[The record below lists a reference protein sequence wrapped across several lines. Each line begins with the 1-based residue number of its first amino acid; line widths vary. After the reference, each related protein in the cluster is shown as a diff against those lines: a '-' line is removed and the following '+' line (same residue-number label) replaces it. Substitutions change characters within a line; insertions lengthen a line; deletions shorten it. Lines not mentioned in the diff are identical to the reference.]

1 MLATWQISCQLAI
14 CHVAVEIVCQLANNL
29 GMANQIRK
37 LRKARDLT
45 IEQLAEMTGIST
57 SHLSRME
64 SSLRGLSLEN
74 VIRIARALSAE
85 PEDVSDEFAPEDL
98 ERAKSM
104 AVFPND
110 GAKSRGDIP
119 NFTIHAG
126 MGPGG
131 ALSVLTN
138 DTGEVYS
145 DYSDG
150 FWSFPDAVKAGFKR
164 MTKVFALPVIG
175 DSMEPT
181 LPNGSFVFI
190 DTTHIVPSPPDVYA
204 LDYGDGLMIK
214 RLEMLPGN
222 EKIVVMSD
230 NKRYREHELSQEDVR
245 VYGRVV
251 AWFQWRG

>member
-1 MLATWQISCQLAI
+1 M
-14 CHVAVEIVCQLANNL
+14 ANKL
-29 GMANQIRK
+29 GMANRIREV
-37 LRKARDLT
+37 RKKKELT
-45 IEQLAEMTGIST
+45 LEQLAESTGIST

-64 SSLRGLSLEN
+64 AGLRGISLEQI
-74 VIRIARALSAE
+74 IRIARALETDAE
-85 PEDVSDEFAPEDL
+85 ELSDDFDVADL
-98 ERAKSM
+98 ERAKEL
-104 AVFPND
+104 AVFPNEP
-110 GAKSRGDIP
+110 GRKGDVP

-138 DTGEVYS
+138 DAGEVYS

-150 FWSFPDAVKAGFKR
+150 FWSFPDAVKAGWKR
-164 MTKVFALPVIG
+164 MGKVFALPVIG

-190 DTTHIVPSPPDVYA
+190 DTSHIVPAPEDIYA

-214 RLEMLPGN
+214 RLKMVPRS
-222 EKIVVMSD
+222 EKIIVMSD
-230 NKRYREHELSQEDVR
+230 NERYGADELRREDVR

>member
-1 MLATWQISCQLAI
+1 
-14 CHVAVEIVCQLANNL
+14 
-29 GMANQIRK
+29 MANRIREVRRAK
-37 LRKARDLT
+37 DVTLEA
-45 IEQLAEMTGIST
+45 LAELTGIST

-64 SSLRGLSLEN
+64 AGSRGVGLEQL
-74 VIRIARALSAE
+74 IKIARSLGSE
-85 PEDVSDEFAPEDL
+85 PEDLSDEFNTEDI

-104 AVFPND
+104 AVFPNE
-110 GAKSRGDIP
+110 GTQTNGDIP

-131 ALSVLTN
+131 ALSVQTN
-138 DTGEVYS
+138 GDGDVYS

-150 FWSFPDAVKAGFKR
+150 FWSFPDPVKAGFKR
-164 MTKVFALPVIG
+164 MSKVFALPVIG

-181 LPNGSFVFI
+181 LPNGAFVFI
-190 DTTHIVPSPPDVYA
+190 DTSHNVPSPPDIYA

-214 RLEMLPGN
+214 RLEMLPGA

-230 NKRYREHELSQEDVR
+230 NKRYREHELAQEDVR

>member
-1 MLATWQISCQLAI
+1 MWQYYCQLAI
-14 CHVAVEIVCQLANNL
+14 CHVAVALFCHLANNL
-29 GMANQIRK
+29 PMANRIREVRRSK
-37 LRKARDLT
+37 DITL
-45 IEQLAEMTGIST
+45 EGLADMTGIST

-64 SSLRGLSLEN
+64 AGTRGVSLEQ
-74 VIRIARALSAE
+74 IIKIARSLGTE
-85 PEDVSDEFAPEDL
+85 PEDLSDEFNQDDL

-104 AVFPND
+104 AVFPNE
-110 GAKSRGDIP
+110 GAQKRGDIP

-131 ALSVLTN
+131 ALSVTTN
-138 DTGEVYS
+138 DAGEVYS
-145 DYSDG
+145 DFSDG
-150 FWSFPDAVKAGFKR
+150 FWSFPDAVKAGFRR
-164 MTKVFALPVIG
+164 MSKVFALPVIG

-190 DTTHIVPSPPDVYA
+190 DTTHNVPSPPDVYA

-214 RLEMLPGN
+214 RVEMLPGN
-222 EKIVVMSD
+222 EKVVVMSD
-230 NKRYREHELSQEDVR
+230 NERYRQHELPQDDVR